1 MRILF
6 ALLASQSCLVC
17 LAQDLKLTL
26 EEARELALRNHPTL
40 ASLDASAQAAA
51 ETSKQIRSSLAPQ
64 LSGGF
69 SASIA
74 DDNSRLAIAGIV
86 SSLLVSRVGAGVQLS
101 QVLSDF
107 GRTRLLSEAA
117 LTGATAQQEGIKS
130 ARLQILAAVDRA
142 YYSLLRAREL
152 TRVAEQTVKAR
163 QLIVDQISTL
173 AQSQLR
179 STLDVSFAKV
189 NLSDA
194 QILLSR
200 AQNEI
205 DSSVADL
212 TAAMGMRERQN
223 ISIDDRP
230 LNDQLPLD
238 ADALV
243 VKALAERP
251 ELAESGL
258 KLKAA
263 GQTLAAEK
271 ALNRPTISVLGV
283 VGVLPWAHGNYPT
296 HYGAA
301 GVNVAIPIFNGHLFD
316 SRKREA
322 TLRML
327 AIEKVREDQRNR
339 IARDVRTYYLNAR
352 NAYERLR
359 LTAELLAQA
368 RLSLDLAQSRY
379 ELGLGSIVELS
390 QAQLSQTAAEV
401 AGASARYE
409 YQILRSALRYQIGE
423 GPL

>member
-1 MRILF
+1 MRILL
-6 ALLASQSCLVC
+6 ALLASQFCF
-17 LAQDLKLTL
+17 AQDLKVTL

-423 GPL
+423 GAL

>member
-1 MRILF
+1 MRILL
-6 ALLASQSCLVC
+6 ALLASQFCF
-17 LAQDLKLTL
+17 AQDLKVTL

-74 DDNSRLAIAGIV
+74 DENSRLAIAGIV

-271 ALNRPTISVLGV
+271 ALNRPTISLLGV

-423 GPL
+423 GAL

>member
-1 MRILF
+1 MRILST
-6 ALLASQSCLVC
+6 LLAAQFCF
-17 LAQDLKLTL
+17 AQDLKVTL
-26 EEARELALRNHPTL
+26 EEARELALRNHPML

-69 SASIA
+69 SASVA
-74 DDNSRLAIAGIV
+74 DDNSRLAIAGVV

-101 QVLSDF
+101 QLLSDF

-117 LTGATAQQEGIKS
+117 LSRATAQQEGVKS

-200 AQNEI
+200 AQNEV
-205 DSSVADL
+205 DSSLADL
-212 TAAMGMRERQN
+212 TAAMGMRDRQN
-223 ISIDDRP
+223 IIIDDRP
-230 LNDQLPLD
+230 LNDPLLVD

-251 ELAESGL
+251 ELAQSEL
-258 KLKAA
+258 ELKAA

-271 ALNRPTISVLGV
+271 ALNRPTISALGV
-283 VGVLPWAHGNYPT
+283 VGVLPWAHGNYPM

-327 AIEKVREDQRNR
+327 AIEKVREDLRNR
-339 IARDVRTYYLNAR
+339 IARDVRNYYLNAR

-423 GPL
+423 GAL

>member
-1 MRILF
+1 MRILL
-6 ALLASQSCLVC
+6 ALLASQFCF
-17 LAQDLKLTL
+17 AQDLKVTL

-74 DDNSRLAIAGIV
+74 DDNSRLAIAGVV

-101 QVLSDF
+101 QLLSDF

-117 LTGATAQQEGIKS
+117 LTRATAQQEGIKS

-251 ELAESGL
+251 ELAQSGL
-258 KLKAA
+258 ELKAA

-271 ALNRPTISVLGV
+271 ALNRPTISALGV

-301 GVNVAIPIFNGHLFD
+301 GVNVAAMPP
-316 SRKREA
+316 
-322 TLRML
+322 
-327 AIEKVREDQRNR
+327 QRTR
-339 IARDVRTYYLNAR
+339 AGV
-352 NAYERLR
+352 
-359 LTAELLAQA
+359 LT
-368 RLSLDLAQSRY
+368 
-379 ELGLGSIVELS
+379 
-390 QAQLSQTAAEV
+390 
-401 AGASARYE
+401 
-409 YQILRSALRYQIGE
+409 
-423 GPL
+423 

>member
-1 MRILF
+1 MRVLILF
-6 ALLASQSCLVC
+6 AMVRFCI
-17 LAQDLKLTL
+17 AQDLKLTL

-40 ASLDASAQAAA
+40 AVLDASAQAAA
-51 ETSKQIRSSLAPQ
+51 ETSKQIRSTLAPQ
-64 LSGGF
+64 LTAGF

-74 DDNSRLAIAGIV
+74 DDNSRLALAGLT

-101 QVLSDF
+101 QLLSDF

-117 LTGATAQQEGIKS
+117 LTRATAQREGIKS
-130 ARLQILAAVDRA
+130 ARLQILAAVDRG
-142 YYSLLRAREL
+142 YYSVLRAREL

-163 QLIVDQISTL
+163 QLIVDQISAL

-205 DSSVADL
+205 DSSAADL
-212 TAAMGMRERQN
+212 TAALGLRDRQSF
-223 ISIDDRP
+223 IIDDRP
-230 LNDQLPLD
+230 LNDRLPPD
-238 ADALV
+238 AEALV
-243 VKALAERP
+243 ITALTDRP
-251 ELAESGL
+251 ELAQLGL
-258 KLKAA
+258 EIQAA
-263 GQTLAAEK
+263 GQTLASEK
-271 ALNRPTISVLGV
+271 ALNRPTVSLIGV
-283 VGVLPWAHGNYPT
+283 VGTLPWAQGRFPT

-301 GVNVAIPIFNGHLFD
+301 AVNVSIPLLNGHLFE

-322 TLRML
+322 ALRIRAL
-327 AIEKVREDQRNR
+327 ERLREDLSNR
-339 IARDVRTYYLNAR
+339 IARDVRTSYLSAR
-352 NAYERLR
+352 NAFERLR

-379 ELGLGSIVELS
+379 DLGLGSIVELS
-390 QAQLSQTAAEV
+390 QAQLSQTAADV
-401 AGASARYE
+401 AGASARYD

-423 GPL
+423 GAL

>member
-1 MRILF
+1 MRILL
-6 ALLASQSCLVC
+6 ALLASQFCF
-17 LAQDLKLTL
+17 AQDLKVTL

-271 ALNRPTISVLGV
+271 ALNRPTISLLGV